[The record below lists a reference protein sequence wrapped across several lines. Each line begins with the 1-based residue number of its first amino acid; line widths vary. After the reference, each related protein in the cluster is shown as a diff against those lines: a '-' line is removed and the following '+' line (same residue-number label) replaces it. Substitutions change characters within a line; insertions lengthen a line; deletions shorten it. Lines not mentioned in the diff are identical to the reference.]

1 MAQGS
6 RIVEIARSLAHS
18 IAPFAVAGVL
28 IGVAEGVVCGLWS
41 GADPLDFPE
50 FAAVVTL
57 AVALHGL
64 AACALSPLGG
74 MCPAAWKGAGLVR
87 RAGQA
92 RPAFRVGLLGAGLIA
107 VAALVPRL
115 REMEWSAVEWRF
127 LGYIVALVGLSCI
140 WRSRGLGATARRV
153 KSVTAVLALTV
164 LAVSTTGWASATRT
178 HSDALLRMAELSRT
192 GNAVL
197 TLMRTLFD
205 ADGDG
210 RPIYFCSE
218 DCDCDDSD
226 SAKPDVVLCGPV
238 VAASGEAGR
247 SEVLAV
253 VPVELDPDDVLADS
267 TESGCEPPLD
277 PRILEIVDVDLEPD
291 IVEMSPP
298 RPIEL
303 LADRPSIVI
312 IVVDTLRA
320 DHLGTYGYPK
330 PTSPRIDAWA
340 EGGTVFEQARGTGSQ
355 TRFSVPSIVTGKY
368 FTEIRRTA
376 GEWPRVLDE
385 EETMA
390 ERLQASGYQTIGV
403 VAVGYMQAMYGF
415 GQGFDVYD
423 ESCMAARHP
432 HRLRPTSDYVTDRML
447 AHLDSEQLDPRRP
460 LFLWAYY
467 GDPHAPYIHHKGEP
481 TFGPAM
487 KDVYDNEIAFT
498 DRHVGRLLDGLAER
512 GVLDSAV
519 VFMTADHGE
528 GLDESEDH
536 GQRYHGPNLYDEVVR
551 VPLIAVGPGIQQ
563 RRVRTPVSLIDLLPT
578 VLGLATTPPP
588 EGAIRGQSL
597 EPWLRGES
605 DAPRPVFFEKH
616 KDTALPQKGMVDW
629 PYKIIWVVP
638 YNRFRIFDLA
648 NDPLERRDL
657 GKSVDPVLREILIDR
672 LTSWARDEIDPV
684 PPQSAPG
691 REAGSADGGPEG
703 GGEADL

>member
-1 MAQGS
+1 MADRYRTS
-6 RIVEIARSLAHS
+6 VIARSLIHS
-18 IAPFAVAGVL
+18 IAPFAVAGVA
-28 IGVAEGVVCGLWS
+28 IGVAEGIVCGLWS
-41 GADPLDFPE
+41 GAHSLDRAGFV
-50 FAAVVTL
+50 AVVTL
-57 AVALHGL
+57 AIALHGL

-74 MCPAAWKGAGLVR
+74 MCPAARKAIELVR
-87 RAGQA
+87 SGCQA
-92 RPAFRVGLLGAGLIA
+92 RPAFRAGLLAGCL
-107 VAALVPRL
+107 VAAAVTAPRL
-115 REMEWSAVEWRF
+115 RELEWGAVEWRF
-127 LGYIVALVGLSCI
+127 LGYAVGLIVLSCV
-140 WRSRGLGATARRV
+140 WRLQGLGANARLV
-153 KSVTAVLALTV
+153 KSATAVVALIALV
-164 LAVSTTGWASATRT
+164 VSTTGWASAGQA
-178 HSDALLRMAELSRT
+178 HSDALLRVAELSRS

-197 TLMRTLFD
+197 STLRMLFD

-210 RPIYFCSE
+210 RPTYFCSE

-226 SAKPDVVLCGPV
+226 SARPDSVPCGP
-238 VAASGEAGR
+238 AASPTEDAGTSEA
-247 SEVLAV
+247 LAAV
-253 VPVELDPDDVLADS
+253 AVELDPDDVASDIPG
-267 TESGCEPPLD
+267 TGCEPPLD
-277 PRILEIVDVDLEPD
+277 PSVFEFADVDLEPD
-291 IVEMSPP
+291 IVAMAPP

-320 DHLGTYGYPK
+320 DHLGTYGYK
-330 PTSPRIDAWA
+330 QPTSPRIDAWA
-340 EGGTVFEQARGTGSQ
+340 EGGTVFEQARSTGSQ

-403 VAVGYMQAMYGF
+403 VAIGYMQAMYGF

-447 AHLDSEQLDPRRP
+447 AHLDSGQIDPGRP

-498 DRHVGRLLDGLAER
+498 DRHIGRLLDGLEAR

-519 VFMTADHGE
+519 VFLTADHGE

-551 VPLIAVGPGIQQ
+551 VPLIAVGPGIQK
-563 RRVRTPVSLIDLLPT
+563 RRVATPVSLIDLLPT

-588 EGAIRGQSL
+588 EGAVRGQSL

-629 PYKIIWVVP
+629 PYKVIWVVP

-657 GKSVDPVLREILIDR
+657 GRSADVVLREILIGR
-672 LTSWARDEIDPV
+672 LTSWAHDEIEPV
-684 PPQSAPG
+684 LPLSARS
-691 REAGSADGGPEG
+691 REAGSAESDREG
-703 GGEADL
+703 SGELDL